1 MRALHKAALWASLAL
16 ALMALAGPAP
26 AGGFDQ
32 ALDKALDKAKQG
44 LARKDPVATLG
55 GLREA
60 IAQAWKQLP
69 FTAIEVHLVAAPPTG
84 FGQFLPR
91 VDNVYRP
98 SEPLILYM
106 EPVGFTVKYNAEK
119 QTWYFQL
126 AADFNLVDAWGRVV
140 SGRRDFGRFGGETR
154 HFPDRFPLTFTYSLS
169 GLPPGDYKVETV
181 LRDLLGK
188 KRHTVTTPIRIEG
201 P

>member
-1 MRALHKAALWASLAL
+1 MKLHYLGAALLAL
-16 ALMALAGPAP
+16 LLLAGPAL
-26 AGGFDQ
+26 AADSFDQ
-32 ALDKALDKAKQG
+32 AVDQARQG
-44 LARKDPVATLG
+44 LKARDPQKTLG
-55 GLREA
+55 SLRQA
-60 IAQAWKQLP
+60 IAQAWKKLP

-106 EPVGFTVKYNAEK
+106 EPVGFKVRYNDEK
-119 QTWYFQL
+119 QTYYFQL
-126 AADFNLVDAWGRVV
+126 SADFNLVDAWGRVV
-140 SGRRDFGRFGGETR
+140 SGRRDFGRFGGDSR

-169 GLPPGDYKVETV
+169 GLPPGDYRVETV
-181 LRDLLGK
+181 LRDMLGK
-188 KRHTVTTPIRIEG
+188 GSHAVTTSIRIEG